1 MNQDDVLII
10 CENCGAKNQSGNAY
24 CGSCGQKLGTHILE
38 VQDNPQ
44 EENYGRSS
52 SGDESYG
59 GERGWEQGGRTSKPI
74 YNFQFDINDFDE
86 RFFDPA
92 DREVSSFLGKNQAY
106 YFTQFNKMKDF
117 NKNTSWN
124 WGAFFFPVIWFAYRK
139 MYLLAVIIAVISTV
153 LNSMLSSA
161 FVGNLIV
168 GVALGL
174 FANIKYLEY
183 IQNTFIEADNLQSE
197 SSRRSYLEEKSGTS
211 TLALVIAIHVTTGAI
226 LIPLFIF
233 SSLIGMSF
241 MGMGMRHW

>member
-1 MNQDDVLII
+1 
-10 CENCGAKNQSGNAY
+10 
-24 CGSCGQKLGTHILE
+24 
-38 VQDNPQ
+38 
-44 EENYGRSS
+44 
-52 SGDESYG
+52 
-59 GERGWEQGGRTSKPI
+59 
-74 YNFQFDINDFDE
+74 
-86 RFFDPA
+86 
-92 DREVSSFLGKNQAY
+92 
-106 YFTQFNKMKDF
+106 MKDF

-211 TLALVIAIHVTTGAI
+211 TLALVIAILVTTGAI